1 MGSHNLLMMNTIP
14 FDIDNIAVLGTAVVN
29 ATDGSTLKSSG
40 ELVSDLNSVRK
51 LSKILLDTGT
61 ILGNEPL
68 RRITGQ

>member
-1 MGSHNLLMMNTIP
+1 MMNAIPP

-29 ATDGSTLKSSG
+29 ATDGSTLKLSG

-51 LSKILLDTGT
+51 LTKILLDTGT

-68 RRITGQ
+68 KRITGQ